1 MHEIERL
8 LPPDNLRVTS
18 TRETPRAAIKVIE
31 ERRTPYGARG
41 GRLRTPTPVMCLW
54 YRRDLRAIEDRVP
67 ARLGQYGSP
76 LTMEPRVSA
85 SYLSIGRVFCV
96 IPVHG
101 KDVTAEDG
109 TDRPAE
115 PPVFNPPGLSDPVD
129 QGLPSA
135 TSSLRVRAQ
144 SYSSYSRFQL
154 HVNGGP
160 SFSNLDTCREQVNLS
175 GVGSS

>member
-1 MHEIERL
+1 
-8 LPPDNLRVTS
+8 
-18 TRETPRAAIKVIE
+18 
-31 ERRTPYGARG
+31 
-41 GRLRTPTPVMCLW
+41 MCLW
-54 YRRDLRAIEDRVP
+54 YRRDLRAIEDLEP
-67 ARLGQYGSP
+67 ARRGQHGSP

-144 SYSSYSRFQL
+144 SHSSYSRFQL
-154 HVNGGP
+154 YVNKGMSSSDLVTLTGFATGRKLNVLAVTTFSSCRWQHGP
-160 SFSNLDTCREQVNLS
+160 PWSRDPAVWPSQV
-175 GVGSS
+175 

>member
-1 MHEIERL
+1 MIL
-8 LPPDNLRVTS
+8 
-18 TRETPRAAIKVIE
+18 
-31 ERRTPYGARG
+31 
-41 GRLRTPTPVMCLW
+41 
-54 YRRDLRAIEDRVP
+54 
-67 ARLGQYGSP
+67 
-76 LTMEPRVSA
+76 
-85 SYLSIGRVFCV
+85 
-96 IPVHG
+96 VHG

-154 HVNGGP
+154 YVNKGMP
-160 SFSNLDTCREQVNLS
+160 SSDLVTLTGFATAERVNDFETLA
-175 GVGSS
+175 VGI